1 MGGKTLATSA
11 EADVVVVGAGHNALA
26 AAAYL
31 SAAGLQVTILERS
44 DRIGGDTM
52 SEELTLPGFIHDSCS
67 SAHTVIQANPMLRE
81 NELSLDAFGL
91 RYIRPD
97 PVFVVPF
104 EDGTCLSMYPKAE
117 ETAKEISRLSSRDA
131 EAYLELLEDWQALRP
146 LQAEERGG
154 PPKTP
159 EAFQTLWRSGPL
171 GDEGLRI
178 RMATGLEI
186 IEERFEHPRVRAM
199 IAWVA
204 TMTLEPLDRPG
215 TGLLPF
221 SLTSGR
227 QVQSWTTPEGG
238 SGALPEALAALIR
251 KAGGTVVTAAEVVRI
266 EREEG
271 RARAVRTADGSVF
284 RARRAILSSQHVT
297 QLPDALGEDA
307 FDAGSLRAIRRWHA
321 GLTMFVTHYALA
333 EAPLFRTSRGLL
345 PSVAMGH
352 LESTSDL
359 RDLLHAF
366 RVGKVTTEHPFLLVL
381 NSSCADTSRAPEGRH
396 TLKIVGIQPYERAD
410 GGPTAWDAAKEEM
423 SEALLERYLA
433 LTANLTHEHILARH
447 IESPLDLERRNPNN
461 FRGSCHAGDNDY
473 GQTGYF
479 RPAPKWNAYRTPV
492 PGLYLTG
499 ASTHPGGSVS
509 AYPGR
514 NAARAM
520 LSDLEI
526 PFETALAGAKALA
539 GR

>member
-44 DRIGGDTM
+44 DQIGGDTM

-104 EDGTCLSMYPKAE
+104 EDGTSLSMYPKAE

-297 QLPDALGEDA
+297 QLPDALGEEA

-381 NSSCADTSRAPEGRH
+381 NSSCADTSRAPVGRH

-410 GGPTAWDAAKEEM
+410 GGPTAWDAAKEDM

-473 GQTGYF
+473 SQAGYF
-479 RPAPKWNAYRTPV
+479 RPTPRWNAYRTPV
-492 PGLYLTG
+492 AGLYLTG

-514 NAARAM
+514 NAARVM
-520 LSDLEI
+520 LEDLGI
-526 PFETALAGAKALA
+526 PFEAALAGAKALA